1 MASTK
6 QDVWSDWLL
15 KRRFGGD
22 EKHLKS
28 VMDFLLPIRDKV
40 LFHADIQNDDVLLD
54 VGCGD
59 GLVSFGAL
67 QANTTCNVVFADIS
81 LELLQEA
88 QKIAEQQN
96 LSHRC
101 QFVCNAAENLNDILS
116 ESVNVVTTRSVLIY
130 VSPKQEAFN
139 EFYRV
144 LKPEGRLSV
153 FEPINRFSSPEPDNI
168 LWGFDITPIAEIAQ
182 KVKAIYR
189 KAQPLDNNPMLDF
202 DERDLV
208 IFAEKAGF
216 KEVNLELQV
225 AVKPKQPASE
235 RGWETLLETA
245 WNPKVPTVSEVLNFA
260 LSPAERES
268 FISFMRPLYE
278 EQTIM
283 TRSAVAYLWATK

>member
-1 MASTK
+1 
-6 QDVWSDWLL
+6 
-15 KRRFGGD
+15 
-22 EKHLKS
+22 
-28 VMDFLLPIRDKV
+28 MDFLLPIRDKV
-40 LFHADIQNDDVLLD
+40 LFHADIRNDDVLLD
-54 VGCGD
+54 VDCGD

-67 QANTTCNVVFADIS
+67 QANSTCKVVFADIS

-88 QKIAEQQN
+88 QEIAEQQN

-101 QFVCNAAENLNDILS
+101 QFLCNGAESLNDILS
-116 ESVNVVTTRSVLIY
+116 ESVNIVTTRSVLIY
-130 VSPKQEAFN
+130 ISPKQQAFN

-144 LKPEGRLSV
+144 LKPGGRLSV
-153 FEPINRFSSPEPDNI
+153 FEPINRFGSPEPDNV

-182 KVKAIYR
+182 KVKATYR
-189 KAQPLDNNPMLDF
+189 KAQPLDNNAMLDF

-208 IFAEKAGF
+208 MFAEKVGF
-216 KEVNLELQV
+216 REVNLELQIV
-225 AVKPKQPASE
+225 VKPKRPASE
-235 RGWETLLETA
+235 RSWETLLETA
-245 WNPKVPTVSEVLNFA
+245 WNPKVPTVTEVLNSA